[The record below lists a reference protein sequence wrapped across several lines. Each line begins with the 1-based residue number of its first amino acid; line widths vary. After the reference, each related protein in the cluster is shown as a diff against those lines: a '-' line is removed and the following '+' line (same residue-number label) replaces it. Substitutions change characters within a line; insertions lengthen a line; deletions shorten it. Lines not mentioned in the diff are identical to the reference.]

1 MFPRN
6 TNFSRMGDVVIGRYC
21 VDNELFQI
29 AHLDHRLIVNMKPLF
44 SVHQGI
50 SSSLDKQGKIS
61 EEDFFYNCDIRG
73 FSLLA
78 YSMSPNYTSIAI
90 HEGAFEFTEEFIMS
104 LRK

>member
-1 MFPRN
+1 
-6 TNFSRMGDVVIGRYC
+6 MGDVVIGRYC
-21 VDNELFQI
+21 VDNKLFQI

-73 FSLLA
+73 FSLLG
-78 YSMSPNYTSIAI
+78 YSMSPNCTAIAI